1 MCTNES
7 KPAARSK
14 AELKLVNNARDLQVA
29 SQKLKP
35 YQGKLYDEMSR
46 DNSAQLKQQAD
57 AGFYQNRG
65 PSRGRGLATD
75 VGPLAQQRAGI
86 DTAMA
91 GKSLNAEMARLTG
104 GAGIGSTLG
113 SLNSTAGG
121 VNSIADAQWRGDQA
135 FTNQLIDSG
144 SDFFNNRLQP
154 VYTALGD
161 RAEAYNKANSTQ
173 ANPSKKSRWDFVLRD
188 DMGLGTFGRGDI
200 S

>member
-1 MCTNES
+1 MCT
-7 KPAARSK
+7 SK
-14 AELKLVNNARDLQVA
+14 ATPAPASAAEIELGDNAAAMQAA

-46 DNSAQLKQQAD
+46 DNSAQLKQQAN

-65 PSRGRGLATD
+65 QSRGQGLATN

-135 FTNQLIDSG
+135 FTNQLITSG
-144 SDFFNNRLQP
+144 SKFYGEADDYLTELSGRQGTYNDGKPVWLQSKSQWDFF
-154 VYTALGD
+154 G
-161 RAEAYNKANSTQ
+161 
-173 ANPSKKSRWDFVLRD
+173 RD
-188 DMGLGTFGRGDI
+188 DQGKSLGWGRGDI